1 VMNNKVIRNPL
12 ILINEFVFKISCV
25 LFMYIIFSL
34 PGTTQASIT
43 LDETNK
49 IKLFGDIRFRFER
62 DDRTNSGG
70 TDQDRERL
78 RLRARAGVSFQP
90 NAQWSGKLRLSTQST
105 SLNSPH
111 TTFGTADTSKNGDF
125 GLDQAYIAFK
135 PTDPFTLVMGKTS
148 INFWQQNEVFWDTD
162 INPEVL
168 AVVYDAG
175 VVTLNAAYVIVAE
188 GSWGNDVTIT
198 TYQALHKGN
207 IGDIKYTVSLG
218 GASTSNDENIGR
230 DTNGDGTS
238 DVFGFQS
245 DSNWIGSA
253 QVKGDVWRAGLDIL
267 GGNAN
272 AEDSAYVLQGRYK
285 LSNNSGLR
293 LYYYHVEAFSVPGD
307 GTFSQDNFPNPGNT
321 GVSNF
326 EGFRLQYD
334 YKISKN
340 TALDIRYYDMERIE
354 PTGTLSTTASDA
366 LFNDQDRT
374 RIQLNINLKF

>member
-1 VMNNKVIRNPL
+1 MDQKVVRSPL
-12 ILINEFVFKISCV
+12 ALLTGVVFRISV
-25 LFMYIIFSL
+25 AIFIYIIFSL
-34 PGTTQASIT
+34 PGTVQASIT
-43 LDETNK
+43 LDEANK
-49 IKLFGDIRFRFER
+49 VKLFGDVRFRLER

-78 RLRARAGVSFQP
+78 RVRARVGVSAQP
-90 NAQWSGKLRLSTQST
+90 DPHWSGRIRLSTQST

-111 TTFGTADTSKNGDF
+111 TTFGTADTSKNGNF
-125 GLDQAYIAFK
+125 GLDQAYVAYK
-135 PTDPFTLVMGKTS
+135 PTDPFTLVMGKTA

-162 INPEVL
+162 INPEAL

-188 GSWGNDVTIT
+188 GSWADDVTIT
-198 TYQALHKGN
+198 TYQAVHKGKA
-207 IGDIKYTVSLG
+207 GDLKYAVALG
-218 GASTSNDENIGR
+218 GASTSKDENIGR
-230 DTNGDGTS
+230 DTNGNGIS

-245 DSNWIGSA
+245 DSNWIAST
-253 QVKGDVWRAGLDIL
+253 QVKGGQWRAGLDML
-267 GGNAN
+267 GGNADT
-272 AEDSAYVLQGRYK
+272 EDSAYVLQGRYK
-285 LSNNSGLR
+285 LSDKSGLR
-293 LYYYHVEAFSVPGD
+293 LYYYHVEAFSLPGD

-354 PTGTLSTTASDA
+354 PTGTLSATASDA
-366 LFNDQDRT
+366 LINDQDRN
-374 RIQLNINLKF
+374 RIQLNINVKF